1 VPKRL
6 DSLLKHGSSACL
18 AALATLAAAP
28 APAAAPEPFVPAL
41 SSDFPDPFVLP
52 DGNRFLAYSTNPMS
66 GHVNVQTAI
75 SRDLVHWEILR
86 DPDGKPH
93 DALPV
98 LPAWAKGGRTWAP
111 EVLKTGGPDGK
122 GGFVLYFTAADRKSD
137 RQCIGAAVAAD
148 AAGPF
153 HSDGAE
159 PLVCQLDLGGSIDPD
174 AFRDADGSLTLYF
187 KNDGNAVGKPAALW
201 AQKLAPDGLSVAGEP
216 VELLRSTRKSWEQD
230 VIEAPSMTRIDNH
243 YVLFFSGGFYGW
255 PQDARLSPY
264 AIGYAT
270 CASPTGPCSA
280 AKDPILYSFSGSLG
294 CLSGPGHQAVFDY
307 GGRRFIAFH
316 AWSVTPGCHP
326 LDQTRYLYVAPL
338 VWKDGKPAVGESLRA
353 AAH

>member
-6 DSLLKHGSSACL
+6 RFALSLAARACL
-18 AALATLAAAP
+18 AAAAFAVTP
-28 APAAAPEPFVPAL
+28 APAATPEPFVPVL
-41 SSDFPDPFVLP
+41 RSDFADPFVLP
-52 DGNRFLAYSTNPMS
+52 DANRFLAYSTNPWG

-93 DALPV
+93 DALPT
-98 LPAWAKGGRTWAP
+98 LPAWARGGRTWAP
-111 EVLKTGGPDGK
+111 EVLKAGN
-122 GGFVLYFTAADRKSD
+122 GFVLYFTASDRKSG

-153 HSDGAE
+153 RSDETA

-174 AFRDADGSLTLYF
+174 AFRDADGSLILYF
-187 KNDGNAVGKPAALW
+187 KNDGNAVAKPAGLW
-201 AQKLAPDGLSVAGEP
+201 AQKLAPDGLSLAGDP
-216 VELLRSTRKSWEQD
+216 VELLRSVHNNWEED
-230 VIEAPSMTRIDNH
+230 VVEAPSMTRIDNQ

-255 PQDARLSPY
+255 PKEARLSPY

-270 CASPTGPCSA
+270 CASPTGPCTA

-294 CLSGPGHQAVFDY
+294 CLSGPGHQAIFDY

-316 AWSVTPGCHP
+316 AWSADSGCRP
-326 LDQTRYLYVAPL
+326 LDQARYLYVAPL
-338 VWKDGKPAVGESLRA
+338 IWKDGKPAVGESLRP
-353 AAH
+353 AH